1 LSDRPADVL
10 VVGGGLIGCGIAAEL
25 AARGRSVLLL
35 ERGEPGTEASA
46 AAAGMVS
53 HQVEAR
59 EPGPFFDLVCESR
72 ALYPDWVAQIVAETG
87 IDVGYRE
94 TGRLVCD
101 PEGDAAEDPLGPYQ
115 WQRAAGRR
123 VDRLA
128 REDLPAELEARLA
141 PSIRSALFFPDEAVV
156 EPRPLVRAVER
167 LAERRGARILRGT
180 PVRRF
185 LVVGG
190 RCAGVETSGGR
201 IAAGAVVDAAGAWA
215 AFDAGLSIPLPVRP
229 IRGQILALRL
239 PGEPLPTV
247 LSSHHVYAVPR
258 PNGVVLL
265 GSTME
270 DVGFRKAVTAEALA
284 RLVTAAARVVPSLES
299 AEFVSAWSGLRPAT
313 PDGLPVL
320 GESPLPG
327 LFFATGHF
335 RSGILL
341 APATAKILADRLT
354 GRAGRDLS
362 SFSVDRF
369 ASSARP
375 A

>member
-1 LSDRPADVL
+1 LSDRSADVL
-10 VVGGGLIGCGIAAEL
+10 VAGGGLIGCGIAAEL
-25 AARGRSVLLL
+25 AARGRSVVVL

-59 EPGPFFDLVCESR
+59 EPGPFFDLQCESR
-72 ALYPDWVAQIVAETG
+72 ALYAGWIDQIVAETG

-101 PEGDAAEDPLGPYQ
+101 PEGDATGDMLGPYQ

-123 VDRLA
+123 VQCLPREEFPSELDRRLA
-128 REDLPAELEARLA
+128 AG
-141 PSIRSALFFPDEAVV
+141 IRNALFFPDEAVL
-156 EPRPLVRAVER
+156 EPRSLARAVER

-180 PVRRF
+180 PARRF
-185 LVVGG
+185 LVERG
-190 RCAGVETSGGR
+190 RCVGVETSSGR
-201 IAAGAVVDAAGAWA
+201 IPAEAVVDAAGAWA
-215 AFDAGLSIPLPVRP
+215 AFDAGLAIPLPVRP

-247 LSSHHVYAVPR
+247 VSSHRVYAVPR
-258 PNGVVLL
+258 ANGVVLL

-270 DVGFRKAVTAEALA
+270 DVGFHKAVTAEALA
-284 RLVTAAARVVPSLES
+284 RLVTAAIRIIPSLET
-299 AEFVSAWSGLRPAT
+299 AEFVTAWSGLRPAT

-320 GESPLPG
+320 GESSLPG

-341 APATAKILADRLT
+341 APVTAKILADRLT
-354 GRAGRDLS
+354 GRTARDLS
-362 SFSVDRF
+362 PFSVDRF
-369 ASSARP
+369 AGWALP

>member
-1 LSDRPADVL
+1 
-10 VVGGGLIGCGIAAEL
+10 
-25 AARGRSVLLL
+25 
-35 ERGEPGTEASA
+35 
-46 AAAGMVS
+46 
-53 HQVEAR
+53 
-59 EPGPFFDLVCESR
+59 
-72 ALYPDWVAQIVAETG
+72 
-87 IDVGYRE
+87 
-94 TGRLVCD
+94 
-101 PEGDAAEDPLGPYQ
+101 
-115 WQRAAGRR
+115 
-123 VDRLA
+123 
-128 REDLPAELEARLA
+128 
-141 PSIRSALFFPDEAVV
+141 
-156 EPRPLVRAVER
+156 
-167 LAERRGARILRGT
+167 
-180 PVRRF
+180 
-185 LVVGG
+185 
-190 RCAGVETSGGR
+190 
-201 IAAGAVVDAAGAWA
+201 
-215 AFDAGLSIPLPVRP
+215 
-229 IRGQILALRL
+229 
-239 PGEPLPTV
+239 V

-341 APATAKILADRLT
+341 APVTAKILADRLT